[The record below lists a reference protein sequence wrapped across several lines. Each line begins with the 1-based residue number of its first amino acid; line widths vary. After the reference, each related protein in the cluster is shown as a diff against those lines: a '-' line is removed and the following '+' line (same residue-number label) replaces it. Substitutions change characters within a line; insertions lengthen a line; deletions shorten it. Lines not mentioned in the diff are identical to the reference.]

1 MKYTV
6 AMMNTVHVTKLWNDQ
21 QADRTRLTL
30 SYPNLV

>member
-1 MKYTV
+1 MKCTR

-30 SYPNLV
+30 SYPNFI